1 MQQSMSKYFALSCFV
16 AQMSQ
21 VSPGV
26 HTGHYSFFK
35 IFFNTS
41 QLCCLLFYQYFLC
54 FCLYLCQQMANEA
67 KPCPCDIGDR
77 MEYGAL
83 GQEVQ
88 IEHFKAYVV
97 KPSTASDKAIIVIQ
111 DIFGWQLPNTRYMA
125 DMLAANGYMCVYVT
139 DSLIDW
145 IEIHV
150 GFLESVIF

>member
-1 MQQSMSKYFALSCFV
+1 
-16 AQMSQ
+16 
-21 VSPGV
+21 
-26 HTGHYSFFK
+26 
-35 IFFNTS
+35 
-41 QLCCLLFYQYFLC
+41 
-54 FCLYLCQQMANEA
+54 MANEA

-145 IEIHV
+145 IEIPEANV
-150 GFLESVIF
+150 GFLQSVIF